1 MRFLMTLCR
10 NVLVL
15 LFLPWIAWRRRRAAG
30 PTGWI
35 ELRIDGA
42 VVDIA
47 PARRRW
53 FRRSGPEAVSL
64 HELGRTLE
72 LAGRDPAVRGLLVTL
87 VHLRAGS
94 ATATSL
100 RELLRD
106 FRRQGKRVVV
116 HLPDGGGTREVL
128 VGSVG
133 DALIAGPESF
143 LAPLGFA
150 VTLRYMAPLLER
162 LGVQAEVF
170 AQGRYK
176 TAGETLVRPRMSD
189 AQREQLEALL
199 DVAAQELEQAL
210 ATGRGVEPGRVQGWI
225 DRAPWTAAAALREKI
240 VDAVAYDDELDE
252 WLDGAGRQASSGS
265 RRSARVYRAR
275 RSWGLVPLR
284 RPDCIGVVQVR
295 GPITS
300 RRMGLLP
307 MAVDREVRQALQA
320 AADDPRIKGVIVSI
334 DSRGGSALASD
345 RILHAVRKLAAK
357 KPVVA
362 QMGDAAASGGYMIA
376 VGAGRIVAQP
386 TTVTGSIGVVSARA
400 VLGPLLER
408 AGVAVEVVKR
418 GNRADMF
425 SGMRGLA
432 EDERRDLEAQMAE
445 LYAAFVQ
452 VVAEGRRRQ
461 ASDIAAL
468 AQGRVWSGAHAL
480 EHGLVDVL
488 GGFDQALR
496 EVRLELGPGAERLA
510 PRLITPRRVGPPSAP
525 LPRWVAALAEQAPKS
540 LLEPALL
547 GLTASSEPVWRW
559 SAVVEDLSG

>member
-1 MRFLMTLCR
+1 
-10 NVLVL
+10 
-15 LFLPWIAWRRRRAAG
+15 
-30 PTGWI
+30 
-35 ELRIDGA
+35 
-42 VVDIA
+42 
-47 PARRRW
+47 
-53 FRRSGPEAVSL
+53 
-64 HELGRTLE
+64 
-72 LAGRDPAVRGLLVTL
+72 
-87 VHLRAGS
+87 
-94 ATATSL
+94 
-100 RELLRD
+100 
-106 FRRQGKRVVV
+106 
-116 HLPDGGGTREVL
+116 
-128 VGSVG
+128 
-133 DALIAGPESF
+133 
-143 LAPLGFA
+143 
-150 VTLRYMAPLLER
+150 
-162 LGVQAEVF
+162 
-170 AQGRYK
+170 
-176 TAGETLVRPRMSD
+176 
-189 AQREQLEALL
+189 
-199 DVAAQELEQAL
+199 
-210 ATGRGVEPGRVQGWI
+210 
-225 DRAPWTAAAALREKI
+225 
-240 VDAVAYDDELDE
+240 
-252 WLDGAGRQASSGS
+252 
-265 RRSARVYRAR
+265 
-275 RSWGLVPLR
+275 
-284 RPDCIGVVQVR
+284 
-295 GPITS
+295 
-300 RRMGLLP
+300 
-307 MAVDREVRQALQA
+307 

-510 PRLITPRRVGPPSAP
+510 PRLIT
-525 LPRWVAALAEQAPKS
+525 
-540 LLEPALL
+540 
-547 GLTASSEPVWRW
+547 
-559 SAVVEDLSG
+559 